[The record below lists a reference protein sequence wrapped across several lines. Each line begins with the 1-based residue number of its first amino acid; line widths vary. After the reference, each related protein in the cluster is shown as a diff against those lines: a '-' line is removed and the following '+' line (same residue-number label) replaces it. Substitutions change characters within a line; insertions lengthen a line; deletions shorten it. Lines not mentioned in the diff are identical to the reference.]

1 MNLIGKVILIIAF
14 GAIYYGLSNNIPN
27 SLVTSL
33 IVAIILIAK
42 GSTKAKEKSLYL
54 LDLNA
59 ILDGRVLELAS
70 YKFIDGKILI
80 SKQFVDDLKS
90 KLSSTNQTEKNTAKR
105 GIRVIDELKKSKNLN
120 IEIKS
125 FPLSN
130 LKTIEGLVH
139 SAQINH
145 CTIITTDFQTQ
156 KLAITKSVEVL
167 NLTDLSKAL
176 RPIYLPGEE
185 IKIFIAKEGRE
196 RNQGLGYF
204 DDGTVVVVE
213 EAKKLVGKRID
224 ATVSSIYQTQ
234 SGKMIFA
241 KSNE

>member
-1 MNLIGKVILIIAF
+1 MNFIGKVIIIITV
-14 GAIYYGLSNNIPN
+14 GAIYYSLSKNIPN

-33 IVAIILIAK
+33 IVALIFIAK
-42 GSTKAKEKSLYL
+42 VSSVKKKSLYL

-90 KLSSTNQTEKNTAKR
+90 KLLSTNQTEKNIAKR
-105 GIRVIDELKKSKNLN
+105 GMRVIDELKKNKNLQ
-120 IEIKS
+120 IEIKV
-125 FPLSN
+125 FPFAN
-130 LKTIEGLVH
+130 FKTPDGLVH
-139 SAQINH
+139 SALINH

-156 KLAITKSVEVL
+156 KLAITKNVEVL
-167 NLTDLSKAL
+167 NLADLSKAL